1 MNTVNGTGTGHSQDG
16 SKENSTASVEIT
28 IVGEDKKG
36 IVAEITKYIFNN
48 GGNIEKINQN
58 VIKGLFGM
66 HLEAS
71 FQKIEK
77 SVVKKE
83 LAELSD
89 RLKMEIRV
97 HFHEENKIK
106 NVAIFVSKEDHC
118 LLKILDC
125 VSRGEIVSNISMII
139 GSEEK
144 LKPIADTYSIPFF
157 YVD

>member
-1 MNTVNGTGTGHSQDG
+1 MNTVNGTGI
-16 SKENSTASVEIT
+16 ENSENNSKITKTSIGVT

-71 FQKIEK
+71 FQKIDK
-77 SVVKKE
+77 PAVKKE
-83 LAELSD
+83 LADLSN
-89 RLKMEIRV
+89 RLKMEIKV

-106 NVAIFVSKEDHC
+106 NVAIFVSKE
-118 LLKILDC
+118 
-125 VSRGEIVSNISMII
+125 
-139 GSEEK
+139 
-144 LKPIADTYSIPFF
+144 
-157 YVD
+157 